1 MISVLPGKN
10 NGKGYY
16 IYEKGSKPKPDP
28 SIQPIIE
35 ESRRLS
41 NIMPNGKV
49 VLFGSVMLANSTTP
63 IYVNIALKL
72 TYLLSMCWFNLKF
85 PLSQYM
91 ENRYL
96 SVTE

>member
-1 MISVLPGKN
+1 MSVLPGKN
-10 NGKGYY
+10 NGRGYY

-35 ESRRLS
+35 ESRRIC

-49 VLFGSVMLANSTTP
+49 VLCDRVILANSTSP

-72 TYLLSMCWFNLKF
+72 T
-85 PLSQYM
+85 
-91 ENRYL
+91 
-96 SVTE
+96 